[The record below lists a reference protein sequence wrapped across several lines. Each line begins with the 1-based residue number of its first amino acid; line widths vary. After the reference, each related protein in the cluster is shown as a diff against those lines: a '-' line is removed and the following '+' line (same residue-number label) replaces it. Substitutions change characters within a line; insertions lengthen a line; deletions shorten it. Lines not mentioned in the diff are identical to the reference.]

1 MEQLISAEQYNSS
14 LILRANCFSSS
25 FCRNEGNGKFSLIPL
40 PAEAQVSAI
49 KGMVADDFDGDG
61 NPDIAIT
68 GNDWGTEV
76 MTGRY
81 DALNG
86 LILKGDGKGNFSA
99 LSIAESGIYIPG
111 NGRGLITLKSSSGKM
126 LLAASQN
133 RGPLKLFELVKNPQ
147 K

>member
-1 MEQLISAEQYNSS
+1 MLFRS
-14 LILRANCFSSS
+14 RANYFSSS

-40 PAEAQVSAI
+40 PVEAQVSVI

-81 DALNG
+81 NALNG

-99 LSIAESGIYIPG
+99 LSITESGIYIPG
-111 NGRGLITLKSSSGKM
+111 NGRGLIPLKSNSGKL

-133 RGPLKLFELVKNPQ
+133 RGQLKIFELYKNPQ